1 MAEASF
7 HEVVWTEALLNE
19 LAEKLEE
26 KGVRSRSSIDRIC
39 DGIRTTFPEGEITH
53 EAYAHL
59 IGEMPG
65 PDPDDHEHSAAAV
78 AAGASFLITNDTTGF
93 PAAALR
99 RRGVTVS
106 RPDVYLQGILD
117 AFPRELL
124 DVVRQMAADKV
135 RPPMTVED
143 VLNALER
150 AGAKR
155 FARAARALLPR

>member
-1 MAEASF
+1 
-7 HEVVWTEALLNE
+7 
-19 LAEKLEE
+19 
-26 KGVRSRSSIDRIC
+26 
-39 DGIRTTFPEGEITH
+39 
-53 EAYAHL
+53 
-59 IGEMPG
+59 MPA

-78 AAGASFLITNDTTGF
+78 AAGASFLITNDTKGF

-106 RPDVYLQGILD
+106 RPDVYLQETLD

-155 FARAARALLPR
+155 QEWARRTGVSLAKVCSWSRKARSWDRQSRALCVDIL